1 MQGTRAP
8 YRATDS
14 RHNTRVERFWG
25 EVNVHIIRPAKRYV
39 EWVEEQLLDGEH
51 LWTTGE
57 EYDAEA
63 LGSIHRVL
71 LPALELAC
79 DLMVRAR
86 GLHCLIALIGLPGHL
101 VQYGRPGGSGRDP

>member
-1 MQGTRAP
+1 M
-8 YRATDS
+8 
-14 RHNTRVERFWG
+14 
-25 EVNVHIIRPAKRYV
+25 NVHIIRPAKRYV

-51 LWTTGE
+51 LWTGE

-86 GLHCLIALIGLPGHL
+86 GLHCLFALICKLTVHTYVAGGQQRRAARTRPAWGHPTYDHE
-101 VQYGRPGGSGRDP
+101 VQAAP